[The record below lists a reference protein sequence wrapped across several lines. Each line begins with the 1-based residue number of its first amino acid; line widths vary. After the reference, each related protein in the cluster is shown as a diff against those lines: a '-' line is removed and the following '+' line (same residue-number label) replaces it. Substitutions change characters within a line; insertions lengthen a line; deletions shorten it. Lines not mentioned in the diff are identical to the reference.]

1 MEKTQKKRIKR
12 YLLWGGAAVLVAI
25 LALMPL
31 LAKNGG
37 TSDGPTASIITT
49 TVETGTISS
58 SLRGGGT
65 ITVDGTEDV
74 TIPSGVKITE
84 FLVKNGDYVTEG
96 TPVATVDKVSVM
108 TAITELND
116 TLKYLRE
123 ELEDARNEKVS
134 ASITATA
141 GGRVKKVFAE
151 VGDSVQD
158 VMLRDGALAILSLD
172 GKMAVKL
179 EENLAVTTG
188 EAVTVTLADGE
199 EVEGRVESNLEG
211 VVVITVEDE
220 GYEVGQSVTV
230 SQNGETLGQSALYIH
245 SAWKATAYSGTVE
258 TVSAKEE
265 KTLSS
270 GATLFTL
277 KDRDFE
283 GELQRR
289 ANQHR
294 EYEELLQEL
303 LTMYESGVL
312 TAPCDGE
319 VSGVDKDSAH
329 LLAATEDGWVL
340 TTLDATQQSWS
351 VTLLSNVVTTG
362 NEQVKVCNGK
372 ADCPLTPEEHPEGA
386 ECLSLCTEKA
396 GCTSKI
402 HKDTCITRCTHA
414 DDPEKCPAINHYEDC
429 IKACTHGTKEGE
441 CTAKKH
447 YLTCIESCIS
457 SDGTKNCP
465 ATGNHK
471 TTCIASCTH
480 ADDAAG
486 CPSTKYHYPDCVKNC
501 INSASADTV
510 CTSGKHLVSC
520 YFYGMT
526 YKATAVKLEAV
537 GTQLLVKPDTSGK
550 VYTVQYGTAGWEIVG
565 DTLTTTTLIGASTP
579 IDAANVTSFQG
590 KEGSVLLLITGYKGE
605 ESIYM
610 GPVVYAQ
617 AASGGA
623 SGFPGGS
630 GSLDMS
636 GMMAGM
642 GSMDI
647 SSMIGGL
654 SGYGNYSGSYTANT
668 EDLFDLKG
676 DTLLTVTPR
685 DTVTLSISID
695 EHDISKIQLG
705 QKATVKVAALKGQ
718 EYEAEVTAIA
728 ASGTNNGG
736 SSKFSVELTFAMDE
750 QLLSGMSASAVI
762 PMESR
767 EGLRIP
773 AAALQ
778 QDGARTYVYTA
789 LDDNGQPAKPVDV
802 ETGLSDGEY
811 VEILSGL
818 EEGQQ
823 VCYCYYDVLELDT
836 SAKADKYSF
845 G

>member
-1 MEKTQKKRIKR
+1 MEKTQKKRLKR
-12 YLLWGGAAVLVAI
+12 YLLWGGLALLVAVLTA
-25 LALMPL
+25 MPL
-31 LAKNGG
+31 LAKNNA
-37 TSDGPTASIITT
+37 TADGPTASIVTA

-65 ITVDGTEDV
+65 IVANGEENV

-84 FLVKNGDYVTEG
+84 FLVKNGEYVTEG
-96 TPVATVDKVSVM
+96 TPVANVDKVSVM

-134 ASITATA
+134 ASLTATA

-151 VGDSVQD
+151 AGDSVQD

-188 EAVTVTLADGE
+188 ETVTVTLADGE
-199 EVEGRVESNLEG
+199 EVEGRVESNLDG

-220 GYEVGQSVTV
+220 SYEVGQRVTV
-230 SQNGETLGQSALYIH
+230 SQNGVVLAQGDLYIH
-245 SAWKATAYSGTVE
+245 SAWKVTAYSGTIE

-265 KTLSS
+265 KTVSA

-294 EYEELLQEL
+294 EYEQLLQEL
-303 LTMYESGVL
+303 LTMYETGVL

-319 VSGVDKDSAH
+319 ISGVDSDSAH
-329 LLAATEDGWVL
+329 LLASTDEGWVVTPL
-340 TTLDATQQSWS
+340 NSTEGTWS
-351 VTLLSNVVTTG
+351 VVLLSNVITS
-362 NEQVKVCNGK
+362 EPAKVCNGQ

-396 GCTSKI
+396 GCTSKL

-414 DDPEKCPAINHYEDC
+414 DDPEKCPAINHYNDC
-429 IKACTHGTKEGE
+429 IKSCTHATKEGE
-441 CTAKKH
+441 CTSKKH

-457 SDGTKNCP
+457 SDGTKTCP
-465 ATGNHK
+465 ATGTHK
-471 TTCIASCTH
+471 TTCIAACTH

-486 CPSTKYHYPDCVKNC
+486 CPSTKYHYADCVKNC
-501 INSASADTV
+501 VNSASADTV
-510 CTSGKHLVSC
+510 CTSGKHLTSC

-550 VYTVQYGTAGWEIVG
+550 VYTVQYGTTGWEIVG
-565 DTLTTTTLIGASTP
+565 DTLTTATLIGDSTP
-579 IDAANVTSFQG
+579 IDAANVSSFQG

-610 GPVVYAQ
+610 GPVVYTL
-617 AASGGA
+617 ASTGGN
-623 SGFPGGS
+623 GTTFPGGS
-630 GSLDMS
+630 FDMS
-636 GMMAGM
+636 GMMSGM

-654 SGYGNYSGSYTANT
+654 SGYGNYSGAYTANT
-668 EDLFDLKG
+668 EDLFDLDG
-676 DTLLTVTPR
+676 ETLLTVTPR
-685 DTVTLSISID
+685 DTVTLSISVD
-695 EHDISKIQLG
+695 EHDIAKVQLG

-728 ASGTNNGG
+728 SSGTNNGG
-736 SSKFSVELTFAMDE
+736 SSKFAVELTFAMDE

-773 AAALQ
+773 TAALQ
-778 QDGARTYVYTA
+778 QGGARTYVYTA
-789 LDDNGQPAKPVDV
+789 LDDNGQPTKPVDV

-823 VCYCYYDVLELDT
+823 VYYSYYDTLELDT